1 MATLAQAPVAP
12 AVGDERFFLRAAILM
27 TVVIVAGFSL
37 QLAMGRSTF
46 ASPLRVHAHA
56 IVFMGWVGI
65 YLLQNIFV
73 ASGRMALH
81 RLLGWIA
88 ALWVVP
94 MVVLGCVVTVA
105 MVRLGTVPFFF
116 RPLQF
121 LVFDP
126 MAVFTFAGLTIAAIL
141 LRRRTEWHRRLH
153 FCGMTILLA
162 PAFGRLLPLP
172 LLQPFAWEAAY
183 AVTMLFPIAGVW
195 ADQRRSGHIHPAWL
209 WGIGTI
215 VASFILVE
223 MITYSPVGTAVYEAV
238 TAGSPGA
245 AKPPLD
251 FSPPPE
257 GPLVTGRDGALG
269 ASR

>member
-1 MATLAQAPVAP
+1 MATIAQGPFAP
-12 AVGDERFFLRAAILM
+12 AIGDERFFLRGAILM
-27 TVVIVAGFSL
+27 TAVIVVGFSF

-46 ASPLRVHAHA
+46 ESPLRVHAHA

-65 YLLQNIFV
+65 YLLQNVFV
-73 ASGRMALH
+73 ATDRMALH
-81 RLLGWIA
+81 RTLGWIA
-88 ALWVVP
+88 AAWMVP
-94 MVVLGCVVTVA
+94 MVVLGCWVTLA
-105 MVRLGTVPFFF
+105 MVRLGHVPFFF

-141 LRRRTEWHRRLH
+141 MRRRTEWHRRLH

-172 LLQPFAWEAAY
+172 LLAPWAWEAAY
-183 AVTMLFPIAGVW
+183 LVPMLFPLAGVG
-195 ADQRRSGHIHPAWL
+195 ADKRRSGRVHPAWR

-215 VASFILVE
+215 IVSFLLVE
-223 MITYSPVGTAVYEAV
+223 AITYSPVGTMIYDAV

-245 AKPPLD
+245 AVPPLD
-251 FSPPPE
+251 FAPPPE
-257 GPLVTGRDGALG
+257 GPLMTGR
-269 ASR
+269 S